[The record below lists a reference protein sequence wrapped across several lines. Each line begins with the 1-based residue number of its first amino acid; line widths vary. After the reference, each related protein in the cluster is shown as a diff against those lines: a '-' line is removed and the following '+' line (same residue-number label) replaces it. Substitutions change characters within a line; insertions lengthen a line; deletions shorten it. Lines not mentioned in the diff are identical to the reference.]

1 MAGFAS
7 RLIAELIGEL
17 FVDTIDRS
25 RRQSVER
32 ARQAWFWLREVAEP
46 PAGAE
51 LLVPDGSV
59 FTGLIFVERN
69 HAVFL
74 LAFRHRPRATG
85 RGHETPHWSDRDR
98 HRSLLEQD
106 ELELDERNP
115 LYRR

>member
-7 RLIAELIGEL
+7 RLIAELIGEV
-17 FVDTIDRS
+17 FVDAVDRS

-32 ARQAWFWLREVAEP
+32 ARQAWFWFREVAEP
-46 PAGAE
+46 PQGAE

-59 FTGLIFVERN
+59 FTGVIFVERN
-69 HAVFL
+69 QAVFL
-74 LAFRHRPRATG
+74 LAFRHRTQSAPQR
-85 RGHETPHWSDRDR
+85 PDPQHWSPRDR
-98 HRSLLEQD
+98 HRSLFEQD

>member
-7 RLIAELIGEL
+7 RLIAELIGEI
-17 FVDTIDRS
+17 FVDTVDR
-25 RRQSVER
+25 RRRESVER
-32 ARQAWFWLREVAEP
+32 ARQAWIWFREIAEP
-46 PAGAE
+46 PPGAE

-59 FTGLIFVERN
+59 FTGMLIVERN

-74 LAFRHRPRATG
+74 VALRHREP
-85 RGHETPHWSDRDR
+85 GHERPGAQTWSTRDR
-98 HRSLLEQD
+98 HRSLFEED